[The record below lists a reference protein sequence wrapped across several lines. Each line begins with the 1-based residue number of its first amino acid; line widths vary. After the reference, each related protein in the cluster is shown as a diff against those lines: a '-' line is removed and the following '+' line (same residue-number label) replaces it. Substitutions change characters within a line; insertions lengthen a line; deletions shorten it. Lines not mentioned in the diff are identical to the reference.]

1 MSNNN
6 FILGLAVAAALATPA
21 FATVAQAQAPKPAAA
36 APAQN
41 PPSRATLL
49 RNLGTSFKAVDTNGD
64 GTLNI
69 QEVNAAE
76 ARRQQAMIQQ
86 VQTRYTQEF
95 GKLDTD
101 KNGQL
106 SLAEFRAMAP
116 QPKYS
121 GNAGQ
126 LALQKL
132 DKNKDGK
139 VSADEYRAPMLA
151 GFDQMD
157 TNKDGTLSQAERQ
170 AQAAK
175 TAQAQRQ
182 N

>member
-6 FILGLAVAAALATPA
+6 LILGLSVAAALATPA
-21 FATVAQAQAPKPAAA
+21 FAVAQAQAPKPATT
-36 APAQN
+36 APAQS
-41 PPSRATLL
+41 PPTRAVLI
-49 RNLGTSFKAVDTNGD
+49 RNLETSFKAVDTNGD
-64 GTLNI
+64 GTLNVP
-69 QEVNAAE
+69 EVNAAE
-76 ARRQQAMIQQ
+76 ARRQQNMIQQ
-86 VQTRYTQEF
+86 VQTRYAQEF

-106 SLAEFRAMAP
+106 SLAEFRAAAP